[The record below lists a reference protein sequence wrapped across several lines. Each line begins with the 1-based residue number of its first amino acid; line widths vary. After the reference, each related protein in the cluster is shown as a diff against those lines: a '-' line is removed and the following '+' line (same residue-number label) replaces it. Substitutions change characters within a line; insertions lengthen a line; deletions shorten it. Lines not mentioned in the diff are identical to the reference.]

1 MRKAIYILFLLVSAG
16 VNAQDAFVE
25 ILEKANRATTHE
37 AIYILSEYQQVMP
50 SHAATYYHL
59 GVRYYELIGTENPIR
74 DHNEFQQILYHTKL
88 CFNNCLQ
95 YAQDQNLKPQHYVGL
110 PIAGKKLEYSDVE
123 RFIRAKLDTVETVSS
138 RSEAVYHN
146 CFRLVNRYALC
157 RNMFTDFCERY
168 TSEKMAHL
176 LLTDADREQ
185 LGMLQVQADSLQE
198 DIRLLQEALA
208 AYPVAEY
215 QPDFEW
221 VEIDLYR
228 LDGLS
233 NTDFLQNKVV
243 LWNYANWV
251 RKFLDTQENVY
262 TVCYDEI
269 DIEYQLMLRAM
280 TDLQNG
286 KKRKMDYNT
295 TLLNRIDRI
304 DYQSFMKEFIESAQ
318 RCVAVM
324 CVELPDMGDEYV
336 EQALTV
342 LLRQNENINLLK
354 ELEKLL
360 DEKLQRQPAALA
372 HYSAL
377 LSKWN
382 CSTPD
387 SVMLQERHFVKMAE
401 EAFTA
406 SATAFATTI
415 EPTIAPF
422 EHYLNELTGDKFG
435 VKNLQFEPTDSI
447 KAIIPVENKYMVVQ
461 KNGTCHIVAADGTLV
476 STQTHDLPDV
486 MTAYKRGS
494 NTIALIAPNR
504 VLFVNK
510 DGK

>member
-1 MRKAIYILFLLVSAG
+1 MSVGVSA
-16 VNAQDAFVE
+16 QDSFIE
-25 ILEKANRATTHE
+25 MLEKAKLHYN
-37 AIYILSEYQQVMP
+37 
-50 SHAATYYHL
+50 
-59 GVRYYELIGTENPIR
+59 ELTGTKNPIR
-74 DHNEFQQILYHTKL
+74 DYNEFQQNIYRTKL
-88 CFNNCLQ
+88 YFDNCLQ
-95 YAQDQNLKPQHYVGL
+95 YAQDQNMKPQDYAGL
-110 PIAGKKLEYSDVE
+110 PIAGKKPEYSDVE
-123 RFIRAKLDTVETVSS
+123 RFIRAKLDTVASIST
-138 RSEAVYHN
+138 RSETLYQAY
-146 CFRLVNRYALC
+146 FQLVTRYALC
-157 RNMFTDFCERY
+157 RNMFTDFCKHYSCER
-168 TSEKMAHL
+168 MAHL
-176 LLTDADREQ
+176 LLTDTDREL
-185 LGMLQVQADSLQE
+185 LGTLQMHADLLTT
-198 DIRLLQEALA
+198 DIEVLQEALS
-208 AYPVAEY
+208 AYPVTEYTPKFSWAE
-215 QPDFEW
+215 
-221 VEIDLYR
+221 INLYR
-228 LDGLS
+228 LDGLT
-233 NTDFLQNKVV
+233 NTDLLQNRVV
-243 LWNYANWV
+243 LWNYAAWV
-251 RKFLDTQENVY
+251 RQFLDTQKNVY
-262 TVCYDEI
+262 TALYDEI
-269 DIEYQLMLRAM
+269 DIEYQIMQRAM

-406 SATAFATTI
+406 SATAFAMTI

-422 EHYLNELTGDKFG
+422 EQYVNELTGEKFG
-435 VKNLQFEPTDSI
+435 MKNLQFEPEDSVRT
-447 KAIIPVENKYMVVQ
+447 IIPVEEKFMLVL
-461 KNGTCHIVAADGTLV
+461 KNGACHICAADGTLLQ
-476 STQTHDLPDV
+476 TQKHDIQDV
-486 MTAYKRGS
+486 ITAYKYGS
-494 NTIALIAPNR
+494 NTIALVARNR
-504 VLFVNK
+504 ILFVNK